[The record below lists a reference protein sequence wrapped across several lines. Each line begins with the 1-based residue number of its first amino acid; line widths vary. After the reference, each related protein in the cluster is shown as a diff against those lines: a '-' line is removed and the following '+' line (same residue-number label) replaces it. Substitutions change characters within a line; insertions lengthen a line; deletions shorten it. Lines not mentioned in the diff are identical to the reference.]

1 VVSTGSTFRGYQS
14 HKRSESMQEAESSV
28 NRLIGLVEGLV
39 ADNADLRLRFDTFS
53 IDYTA
58 G

>member
-1 VVSTGSTFRGYQS
+1 
-14 HKRSESMQEAESSV
+14 MQEAESSV